1 MAFTRPAATVAASND
16 EHNSQLVTPNRVLL
30 FAFCCAA
37 LTANLSSR
45 QPAKLVC
52 RNLHE
57 PLPTRIHSL
66 ML

>member
-1 MAFTRPAATVAASND
+1 MAFTRPVATVAASNE
-16 EHNSQLVTPNRVLL
+16 EHDSHVVTPNSVLL

-45 QPAKLVC
+45 QAAQLVC
-52 RNLHE
+52 RKLHE